1 MRKKII
7 EMIVGLERR
16 AAERAVR
23 RKGRKEGWS
32 VSKIMAEEVAEADL
46 AERISRQA
54 TEKSNDEMICKILAK
69 HHTWLNSYADQC
81 DI

>member
-46 AERISRQA
+46 AERISLQLQRTPRA
-54 TEKSNDEMICKILAK
+54 LRGSSSRRCPLPVRPACCRR
-69 HHTWLNSYADQC
+69 LS
-81 DI
+81 